1 MILYIVR
8 HGETDW
14 NKARR
19 VQGFSDIPLNEYGRH
34 LARQTAEGM
43 KEIRFDLAY
52 TSPLIR
58 AKETAEIIL
67 EGRNIPL
74 IESDGIKEMGFG
86 AYEGMCVT
94 GKEKT
99 AEMEAFQKF
108 FSDTGNFVPAE
119 GGESIADVMERTGS
133 FLRELC
139 TNPDL
144 QGKHILL
151 STHGAAMTA
160 FLNHIRGNL
169 ESADFWKWHV
179 PANCAVTTVEV
190 KEGVPAILEE
200 SKVYYKEPVKRW
212 NIE

>member
-58 AKETAEIIL
+58 ARETAEIIL

-119 GGESIADVMERTGS
+119 GGESIAD
-133 FLRELC
+133 
-139 TNPDL
+139 L

-169 ESADFWKWHV
+169 EAADFWKWHV